1 MISVVLTRKLQSHVM
16 NHNTVSAFPRIQNL
30 LLSHAVVGW
39 YELAFEISS
48 KDAEEFNIIV
58 RFYAKKY
65 SYHHFEYAQ
74 T

>member
-1 MISVVLTRKLQSHVM
+1 M
-16 NHNTVSAFPRIQNL
+16 NHNAVRIQNL

-58 RFYAKKY
+58 QFYAKKY
-65 SYHHFEYAQ
+65 SFHHFEYAQ

>member
-16 NHNTVSAFPRIQNL
+16 NHNTVSAFL

-65 SYHHFEYAQ
+65 SFHHFEYAQ

>member
-16 NHNTVSAFPRIQNL
+16 NHNAVRIQNL

-65 SYHHFEYAQ
+65 SFHHFEYAQ